1 MHEYVIE
8 GKVHYL
14 DGEYN
19 DALDALY
26 KYLELSSKTGEGGSV
41 DDMMNA
47 YIMLGNIHLAFSEY
61 VRAAITRRGCDAAA
75 RCSRLKTR

>member
-47 YIMLGNIHLAFSEY
+47 YIMLAFSEY